1 MEIKEIKIVAVG
13 KNKVE
18 DIGSV
23 QDWGRATLIDFTVSS
38 GEWIKLQFDDVIKL
52 GVDKGV
58 WILKNEVLLDISLDD
73 EWDNFWNALRDI
85 EAK

>member
-38 GEWIKLQFDDVIKL
+38 GEWIKLQQQTN
-52 GVDKGV
+52 
-58 WILKNEVLLDISLDD
+58 LKNPLPKPQLPRS
-73 EWDNFWNALRDI
+73 
-85 EAK
+85 